1 MDDLAIF
8 PTLTGQYL
16 AKRICD
22 SIKRRF
28 NEEVKISPSIR
39 KKFEDGTIIT
49 KIDESVRKKDCYVI
63 GCMDDSVY
71 KNPPEELIREDI
83 FPDLESMASKKFQ
96 LTRNYNDNFM
106 ELLSYINA
114 LSSSEAMSVTAVVPT
129 YPFARQERTRGREP
143 KLAKMAAEA
152 MESAGANRIISVDV
166 HSPIIEGFF
175 SRFVKFQNLYSSSTI
190 IDYLKTKYA
199 EVFKDFSVV
208 APDFGGIER
217 ARWYADKF
225 GVELIKSDK
234 VKDYNSTAKKIYKI
248 EITKDPKK
256 VSFTV
261 DDMIDTGGTF
271 IELASEVKRR
281 GGEDF
286 YGATSHPLLNGPAI
300 QRLSEAYK
308 EGKIKKIFITNT
320 VNHFYDPEFFKK
332 EGSTLDGLEWPE
344 WIMIDDLLAQCI
356 FNVHNRMSVS
366 QLLK

>member
-83 FPDLESMASKKFQ
+83 FPELSPPSKKFQ

-199 EVFKDFSVV
+199 DVFKDFSVV

-234 VKDYNSTAKKIYKI
+234 IKDYESKEKKIDHI
-248 EITKDPKK
+248 EITKNPKK

-261 DDMIDTGGTF
+261 DDMIDTAGT
-271 IELASEVKRR
+271 ITELADVIKKS

-286 YGATSHPLLNGPAI
+286 YVATTHPLFNRTA
-300 QRLSEAYK
+300 
-308 EGKIKKIFITNT
+308 IKKISDAYREGRIKKVFGTNT
-320 VNHFYDPEFFKK
+320 VNHFYDTEIFEK
-332 EGSTLDGLEWPE
+332 EGSTLGGLEWFELIPIE
-344 WIMIDDLLAQCI
+344 DLLAQCI